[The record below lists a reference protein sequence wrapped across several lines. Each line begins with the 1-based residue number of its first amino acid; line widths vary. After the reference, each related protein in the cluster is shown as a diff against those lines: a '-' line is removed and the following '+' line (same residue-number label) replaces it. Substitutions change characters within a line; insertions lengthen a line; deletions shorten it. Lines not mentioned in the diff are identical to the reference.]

1 MNAQSQHSASQQ
13 IAALDLGSNSF
24 HLLLAEPRGDN
35 YEIVETLKEKVQLL
49 SGSENGEIQAAA
61 FDRARACIARFKQRL
76 VPVNVDRV
84 FVRGTHALRQ
94 AVNADEFIA
103 EVGQLLG
110 SEVVV
115 ISGEEEANLV
125 FQAVAQ
131 GTSHKDV
138 GKLVIDIGGGSTEI
152 ATGAGTDVKASVSL
166 PLGCVSLTDKF
177 VAPQGQAAGFREA
190 KAAVIAAINEIKDT
204 HPEIFAAV
212 NNSVVIGT
220 SGTIESVYTVL
231 KSNGWTSDA
240 ITPEGIFELEAAIV
254 DEQWFVEAGLPG
266 LPPDRV
272 DIFTAGAAI
281 VSACFEALGLNEMQ
295 FADVSLQH
303 GVLFDAIEASQTHW
317 QIDDSVAQLSTTFNV
332 DKAQA
337 NRVRQQCS
345 RLFQA
350 TKTWWANDEECEKL
364 LDWAAA
370 LHEVGRQV
378 NRRHYHRH
386 GAYIIK
392 NSHIRGLSQTQQTIL
407 ALLVRGHRRSLP
419 RLAFQAFDPAMV
431 TILTRLVSLLRIAV
445 ILERSHSD
453 TESPNYEV
461 VCEGQSLKL
470 EFSQGWLASHP
481 LSANELAIEVEQM
494 ARSGLALEAVD
505 APPA

>member
-152 ATGAGTDVKASVSL
+152 GSKIY
-166 PLGCVSLTDKF
+166 
-177 VAPQGQAAGFREA
+177 RE
-190 KAAVIAAINEIKDT
+190 IQ
-204 HPEIFAAV
+204 
-212 NNSVVIGT
+212 
-220 SGTIESVYTVL
+220 YC
-231 KSNGWTSDA
+231 
-240 ITPEGIFELEAAIV
+240 
-254 DEQWFVEAGLPG
+254 GL
-266 LPPDRV
+266 L
-272 DIFTAGAAI
+272 
-281 VSACFEALGLNEMQ
+281 
-295 FADVSLQH
+295 
-303 GVLFDAIEASQTHW
+303 
-317 QIDDSVAQLSTTFNV
+317 
-332 DKAQA
+332 
-337 NRVRQQCS
+337 
-345 RLFQA
+345 
-350 TKTWWANDEECEKL
+350 
-364 LDWAAA
+364 
-370 LHEVGRQV
+370 
-378 NRRHYHRH
+378 
-386 GAYIIK
+386 
-392 NSHIRGLSQTQQTIL
+392 
-407 ALLVRGHRRSLP
+407 
-419 RLAFQAFDPAMV
+419 
-431 TILTRLVSLLRIAV
+431 
-445 ILERSHSD
+445 
-453 TESPNYEV
+453 
-461 VCEGQSLKL
+461 
-470 EFSQGWLASHP
+470 
-481 LSANELAIEVEQM
+481 
-494 ARSGLALEAVD
+494 
-505 APPA
+505 